1 MSDTNNTTNE
11 SPGTASVP
19 PVKAGAISRAS
30 AAAKPKG
37 GGVRVWVKDSKTGE
51 RREVTRRG

>member
-1 MSDTNNTTNE
+1 MSDANQPTND

-19 PVKAGAISRAS
+19 PVKAGAIVRSN

-37 GGVRVWVKDSKTGE
+37 SGVRVWGKDPKTGE
-51 RREVTRRG
+51 RSELTGGK